1 MNDSLCPFLETAPE
15 IHPSAFVAAS
25 ADLLGAVTLGE
36 DSSVWF
42 GCVLRADIERIRVG
56 RGSNL
61 QDGTVVHLSSTLGTN
76 VGEYVTCGH
85 RALLHACRIGDEV
98 LVGMGAIIMDGAEI
112 GARSIVAA
120 GSLVTKDQIVPPGSL
135 VMGSPA
141 KMVRTLSE
149 VEQASNR
156 ALAEKYIRVSRE
168 HARHAASG

>member
-1 MNDSLCPFLETAPE
+1 MSDSPCPFLEIAPE
-15 IHPSAFVAAS
+15 IHPSAFVASS
-25 ADLLGAVTLGE
+25 ADLLGAITLGE

-61 QDGTVVHLSSTLGTN
+61 QDGTVVHLSSTLGTE
-76 VGEYVTCGH
+76 VGDYVTCGH
-85 RALLHACRIGDEV
+85 RTLLHACKVGDEV

-112 GARSIVAA
+112 GARSLVAA

-141 KMVRTLSE
+141 KLVRDLSE
-149 VEQASNR
+149 AEQSANR

-168 HARHAASG
+168 HARHAASA